1 MNDFASVRVTD
12 RDQDILDHVTRH
24 RITTREAVQ
33 RLFLSDHE
41 LNAATKVLR
50 RLVRADYLA
59 DGTLPDGQ
67 TKYWRLSPSYVN
79 ARGLHPYNA
88 KPLNFGPAI
97 EHFGVL
103 AFCCLRDT
111 TRHLYTREEFRERFP
126 DHYDER
132 LLRSHYYLDT
142 DKHGV
147 ERLGLIVVDAGRRDE
162 MRWIRRFRQLYQRR
176 LSLPGFRKRLRDP
189 DILFLIAVVVPT
201 EGKKAAL
208 ARSIAQSEQNGDH
221 WPIMFRI
228 EVEPRL
234 ERMMVPYAT

>member
-1 MNDFASVRVTD
+1 MNDATSVRVTD
-12 RDQDILDHVTRH
+12 RDQEILDHVTRH

-33 RLFLSDHE
+33 RLFLPEHE
-41 LNAATKVLR
+41 LNAVTKVLR
-50 RLVRADYLA
+50 RLVRADFLA
-59 DGTLPDGQ
+59 DGVLPDGQ
-67 TKYWRLSPSYVN
+67 TKYWRLSQSYVN
-79 ARGLHPYNA
+79 AMGLHPYNA

-111 TRHLYTREEFRERFP
+111 PRHLFTREEFRGEFP

-142 DKHGV
+142 DKDGV

-176 LSLPGFRKRLRDP
+176 LSLPGFRKRLRSP
-189 DILFLIAVVVPT
+189 DMLFLIAVVVPT
-201 EGKKAAL
+201 HGKKAAL
-208 ARSIAQSEQNGDH
+208 VRSIAEAEQNGDH
-221 WPIMFRI
+221 WPIRFRI